1 MHLHQEGKQVMGQ
14 LTSTGAGRD
23 ARDELELELEVHNDL
38 AHEKLAH
45 VQLRLPLEI
54 AQPAPYYDSLNRRVS
69 IQRLMLLRDFLELLR
84 QLDEVGDG
92 FLERDAAQ
100 LGQIRR

>member
-1 MHLHQEGKQVMGQ
+1 MGQ
-14 LTSTGAGRD
+14 LTSTGAGGD

-45 VQLRLPLEI
+45 VQLRLTLKI
-54 AQPAPYYDSLNRRVS
+54 AQAAPYYDSLNRWVS
-69 IQRLMLLRDFLELLR
+69 IQRLMLLRDFFKLLR

-92 FLERDAAQ
+92 FFERDAAQ

>member
-1 MHLHQEGKQVMGQ
+1 MGQ
-14 LTSTGAGRD
+14 LTSTGAGSD
-23 ARDELELELEVHNDL
+23 ARNELELELEVHNDL
-38 AHEKLAH
+38 AHEELAH

-54 AQPAPYYDSLNRRVS
+54 AQPAPYYDSFNRRVS
-69 IQRLMLLRDFLELLR
+69 IQRLMLLRDFFELLR

-100 LGQIRR
+100 LGQVRR

>member
-1 MHLHQEGKQVMGQ
+1 MGQ

-38 AHEKLAH
+38 AHEELAH

-54 AQPAPYYDSLNRRVS
+54 AQPAPYYDSFNRRVS
-69 IQRLMLLRDFLELLR
+69 IQRLMLLRDFFELLR

-100 LGQIRR
+100 LGQVRR

>member
-1 MHLHQEGKQVMGQ
+1 MGQ

-38 AHEKLAH
+38 AHEELAH

-54 AQPAPYYDSLNRRVS
+54 AQPAPYDDSLNRRVS
-69 IQRLMLLRDFLELLR
+69 IQRLMLLRDFFELLR

-92 FLERDAAQ
+92 FFERDAAQ

>member
-1 MHLHQEGKQVMGQ
+1 MGQ

-38 AHEKLAH
+38 AHEELAH

-69 IQRLMLLRDFLELLR
+69 IQRLMLLRDFFELLR

-100 LGQIRR
+100 LGQICR